1 MNFELLIQHG
11 DVLYA
16 PVVQEGITW
25 STERKG
31 CPGELKF
38 KVLKDEALD
47 FTEGDVVRLKVNN
60 SEIFYGFVFK
70 KQRDKDHII
79 SVTAYDQ
86 LRYLKNKDTYKI
98 ENEKASE
105 FIKRIADDFKLQTG
119 EIEDTD
125 FFIPSRVEKNTALI
139 DMIQTALDLTLE
151 NEKQMYVMYDDFGKI
166 TLKSLES
173 MKLDLLIDEESG
185 ENFDYTSSIDSNTY
199 NKVKLL
205 EENEKNEFSKPYY
218 AYDSNNMNQ
227 WGILQYFDTLKE
239 GENGQ
244 AKAEALLDLYNKKTR
259 NLSIKNVIGDVR
271 VRAGSLIPVF
281 LSLGDIEVK
290 NYFLVEKCKHEF
302 KDSQHFMELTLRGGE
317 FIV

>member
-1 MNFELLIQHG
+1 MNVELLIEGNGRLFQPI
-11 DVLYA
+11 VE
-16 PVVQEGITW
+16 EGITW

-38 KVLKDEALD
+38 KVLKDDTLD
-47 FTEGDVVRLKVNN
+47 FAEGDAVRLKVND
-60 SEIFYGFVFK
+60 SEVFFGFVFK
-70 KQRDKDHII
+70 KQRDKDHNI

-86 LRYLKNKDTYKI
+86 MRYLKNKDTYKI
-98 ENEKASE
+98 EGEKASG
-105 FIKRIADDFKLQTG
+105 FIKRIADDFKLRTG
-119 EIEDTD
+119 EIEDTGYV
-125 FFIPSRVEKNTALI
+125 IPSRIEKNTALI

-151 NEKQMYVMYDDFGKI
+151 NKKQMFVMYDDFGKI

-199 NKVKLL
+199 NKIKLL
-205 EENEKNEFSKPYY
+205 EESEKNEIGKPYY

-244 AKAEALLDLYNKKTR
+244 AKSDALLDLYNKKTR
-259 NLSIKNVIGDVR
+259 NLSIKKAIGDTR
-271 VRAGSLIPVF
+271 VRAGSLIPVM
-281 LSLGDIEVK
+281 LNLGDIEVGS
-290 NYFLVEKCKHEF
+290 YFLVEKCKHEF
-302 KDSQHFMELTLRGGE
+302 KDNQHFMDLTLRGGE

>member
-1 MNFELLIQHG
+1 MNVELLIQHG
-11 DVLYA
+11 NNLFA
-16 PVVQEGITW
+16 PLVEEGITW

-38 KVLKDEALD
+38 KVLKDETLD
-47 FTEGDVVRLKVNN
+47 FTEGDAVRLKVNG

-70 KQRDKDHII
+70 KQRDKEHII

-98 ENEKASE
+98 EYEKASA

-119 EIEDTD
+119 EIEDTG
-125 FFIPSRVEKNTALI
+125 FVIPSRVEKNTALI

-151 NEKQMYVMYDDFGKI
+151 NKKQMYVMYDDFGKI
-166 TLKSLES
+166 TLKNLDS
-173 MKLDLLIDEESG
+173 MRLDLLIDAETG

-205 EENEKNEFSKPYY
+205 EEKEKNEFGKSYY

-244 AKAEALLDLYNKKTR
+244 AKAEALLDLYNQKTR
-259 NLSIKNVIGDVR
+259 NLSIKNAFGDVR

-281 LSLGDIEVK
+281 LNLGDIEVG

-302 KDSQHFMELTLRGGE
+302 KESQHFMTLDLRGGE

>member
-1 MNFELLIQHG
+1 MTIELLIEHNG
-11 DVLYA
+11 ILYSPVLE
-16 PVVQEGITW
+16 EGIAW
-25 STERKG
+25 ATERKG

-38 KVLKDEALD
+38 KVLKDDALD
-47 FTEGDVVRLKVNN
+47 FAEGDAVRLKVND

-70 KQRDKDHII
+70 KQRDKDHLI

-98 ENEKASE
+98 EGEKASE
-105 FIKRIADDFKLQTG
+105 FIKRLADDFKLQTG
-119 EIEDTD
+119 EIEDTG
-125 FFIPSRVEKNTALI
+125 FRIASRVEKNTALI

-151 NEKQMYVMYDDFGKI
+151 NTRQMYVMYDDFGKL

-173 MKLDLLIDEESG
+173 MRLDLLIDEESG

-199 NKVKLL
+199 NKIKLL
-205 EENEKNEFSKPYY
+205 EEKEGNEYGKPYY
-218 AYDSNNMNQ
+218 AYDATNMNQ

-244 AKAEALLDLYNKKTR
+244 AKADALLDLYNKKTR
-259 NLSIKNVIGDVR
+259 NLSLKKVIGDVR

-281 LSLGDIEVK
+281 LNLGDIEVG

-302 KDSQHFMELTLRGGE
+302 KESQHFMDLTLRGGE